1 VNHRG
6 GLALVRSLWL
16 SWIQHRG
23 FFFVLAFLWMIPPL
37 IALFVWSAAAGEGSV
52 GGLTRGAFVAY
63 YLILILVNQLTY
75 SQSNWTVGDEIRY
88 GGLTPW
94 LLRPIP
100 PVYNMLASEAAGKV
114 VYLLF
119 SVPVVGLLA
128 LVLRPELHLRL
139 ENALFALPALAMAWG
154 LRFFW
159 GLWLAELAFW
169 STRADALLVVQ
180 DSLVFV
186 FSGLVAP
193 VALLPGALQRWAQL
207 LPFRYMVGFPVEI
220 LTGQLSRGEI
230 LQGLAVQGGWLAAAL
245 ALAWLVWRGGVK
257 HYTAIG
263 S

>member
-6 GLALVRSLWL
+6 GIALIRSLWL

-37 IALFVWSAAAGEGSV
+37 IALFVWSAAAGEGSL
-52 GGLTRGAFVAY
+52 GGLNRGEFVAY

-75 SQSNWTVGDEIRY
+75 SQTNWTVGDEIRT

-94 LLRPIP
+94 LLRPILP
-100 PVYNMLASEAAGKV
+100 IYRVLASEAAGKT

-119 SVPVVGLLA
+119 SVPVVLLLA

-139 ENALFALPALAMAWG
+139 EHVLFLLPALALAWA

-159 GLWLAELAFW
+159 GMWLAELAFW
-169 STRADALLVVQ
+169 STRAEALLVVQ

-193 VALLPGALQRWAQL
+193 VALLPGALQSWAMY

-230 LQGLAVQGGWLAAAL
+230 FNGLAVQAVWTAAAVV
-245 ALAWLVWRGGVK
+245 LAWRLWRGGVK
-257 HYTAIG
+257 RYSAVG